1 MKGAILRRL
10 ARRSLP
16 QLDGEL
22 RLPCLE
28 APVEVVRD
36 RFGIPHVYAGSRRDL
51 VRAQGF
57 VHAQDRLWQMESLR
71 RFAFGRLAELAGR
84 RALELDRLARR
95 MRLRWAA
102 ERDAEACDP
111 EAAGLSQAYCDGVN
125 AFLAH
130 GPLPLELRLA
140 RIRPEP
146 WAPVDVQ
153 APGQMFALALSGNWE
168 GELERAALASRV
180 GEERARFLDPPYP
193 EDHPLV
199 LPDGLARAATASPVA
214 GRTGTP
220 ASNAFAVTGDRT
232 ASGKPILANDPH
244 LLLGMPGIW
253 HAQHLTWDQGEAWGF
268 TVPGAPVV
276 ILGRNRR
283 VAWGMTTA
291 MIDTQDLYVERIRPG
306 DPPRYEA
313 DGEWPRAEV
322 VREKI
327 RVRGRRMPVVEE
339 VLVTRHGPLV
349 VPPDGGEA
357 LALRWSSHEP
367 GETTRALLDLMT
379 ADSVAEADRAL
390 DRFAAPPHNF
400 VLADDGGSIAYR
412 LAGGPLPRR
421 APGTG
426 HIPAPGWDSSQEWDG
441 WIPQDE
447 LPRERDPARGFVVS
461 ANNRI
466 VGDDYPYPLPGEYLS
481 GYRAR
486 RLDELLG
493 ERSGLTAEDAASIL
507 LDRRSLPG
515 LELAELARGF
525 EATSPLEQQALEKLE
540 AWDGDLGPQSAGGAV
555 YGALMGAIE
564 RIALADASPDGVVPT
579 RVLERARPAV
589 LRALRE
595 RDGRLLP
602 AGRAWDEVIAEA
614 LAAAV
619 GELGPDSAAWRRGRL
634 HRVRL
639 GHGLDSIPGLG
650 RYLGRGPFEVGG
662 DADTVHVMAHTSGLA
677 DETMIG
683 PSTRAVYDL
692 ADPDGT
698 LVSLVPGQSGH
709 PASPHYD
716 DLVPGWLAGEY
727 VPFATDRAQ
736 VEALAEA
743 RLALLPE

>member
-1 MKGAILRRL
+1 MISPFLRRL

-16 QLDGEL
+16 QVSGEL
-22 RLPCLE
+22 RLPSLE
-28 APVEVVRD
+28 APVEVIRD
-36 RFGIPHVYAGSRRDL
+36 RYGIPHVYAGSRHDL
-51 VRAQGF
+51 VRAQGY

-95 MRLRWAA
+95 LRLRWSA

-111 EAAGLSQAYCDGVN
+111 EAASLVEAYCDGVN

-146 WAPVDVQ
+146 WTPVDVQ

-168 GELERAALASRV
+168 GELARAALVSRLGPERAAL
-180 GEERARFLDPPYP
+180 LDPSYP
-193 EDHPLV
+193 ADHPLV
-199 LPDGLARAATASPVA
+199 LSDALARAAAGSPLA

-220 ASNAFAVTGDRT
+220 ASNAFAVAGTRT
-232 ASGKPILANDPH
+232 ASGKPIVANDPH
-244 LLLGMPGIW
+244 LLLGIPGIW
-253 HAQHLTWDQGEAWGF
+253 HAQHLTWDEGEAWGA

-283 VAWGMTTA
+283 LAWGMTTA

-313 DGEWPRAEV
+313 DGEWPACEV
-322 VREKI
+322 VREEI
-327 RVRGRRMPVVEE
+327 RVRGRREPAVED

-349 VPPDGGEA
+349 VPPEDGEG
-357 LALRWSSHEP
+357 LALRWSAYEP

-379 ADSVAEADRAL
+379 ASSVEEGDRAL

-400 VLADDGGSIAYR
+400 VLADDAGSIGYR

-421 APGTG
+421 RPSAGQL
-426 HIPAPGWDSSQEWDG
+426 PAPGWDSSHEWGD

-447 LPRERDPARGFVVS
+447 LPRARDPERGFLVS

-466 VGDDYPYPLPGEYLS
+466 VGDEYPYPLPGEYLS

-486 RLDELLG
+486 RLEELIA
-493 ERSGLTAEDAASIL
+493 ERALTADGAAEIL

-525 EATSPLEQQALEKLE
+525 EPSGPLEAEALRQL
-540 AWDGDLGPQSAGGAV
+540 AGWDGELGPESPGGAV
-555 YGALMGAIE
+555 YGALMGALE
-564 RIALADASPDGVVPT
+564 RLVLADAAEDGVVPT
-579 RVLERARPAV
+579 RILERGRPAV
-589 LRALRE
+589 LRALRD
-595 RDGRLLP
+595 RDERLLP
-602 AGRAWDEVIAEA
+602 AGRTWDEVIAEA

-619 GELGPDSAAWRRGRL
+619 AELEPDPSAWRRGRL
-634 HRVRL
+634 HSVRL

-677 DETMIG
+677 AHTMIG
-683 PSTRAVYDL
+683 PSMRAVYDL
-692 ADPDGT
+692 GDPDGT
-698 LVSLVPGQSGH
+698 LLSLVPGQSGH

-716 DLVPGWLAGEY
+716 DLAPGWLAGEY
-727 VPFATDRAQ
+727 VPFATSRAD
-736 VEALAEA
+736 VDALAEA